1 MKKTFIVGLKNFIN
15 FLDSGIRALIK
26 YPIDRELDV
35 VANALETGL
44 KLKMTFKI

>member
-1 MKKTFIVGLKNFIN
+1 MGLGNFIN
-15 FLDSGIRALIK
+15 FLDSGIRVLIK
-26 YPIDRELDV
+26 YPIDRELEV